1 MSQTLIST
9 EIVTMLKFS
18 NQIEADEQIF
28 LPGAAIKGIVG
39 IPILRKGKTHLVLEI
54 DK

>member
-9 EIVTMLKFS
+9 EIVTMLKVL

-39 IPILRKGKTHLVLEI
+39 TPILKKGKTHLVLEI
-54 DK
+54 RK

>member
-9 EIVTMLKFS
+9 ELVTMLKFS

-28 LPGAAIKGIVG
+28 LPGTAIKGIVG
-39 IPILRKGKTHLVLEI
+39 IPILKKSKTHLVLEI
-54 DK
+54 HK